1 MKGRRGRRRGGLFVL
16 AGFVTILGVT
26 FVAGVFTG
34 RISLARSLVTTARV
48 TDAETEPARRPAA
61 RNASAKTPEPAGPRL
76 TFYHELTA
84 PLTAPPPPPKP
95 AKSTPPL
102 VTVPPTAVPPY
113 RPGEQVDALTAPAVP
128 PPTFTRP
135 VADVGAGEPGGRFT
149 VQIAAYRTR
158 PQAEALR
165 DKLATSGLDVRVVE
179 GEAAS
184 GVMYRVQIGEYA
196 TREAAR
202 AAAAR
207 LAAERSVAPFVTQR

>member
-1 MKGRRGRRRGGLFVL
+1 
-16 AGFVTILGVT
+16 
-26 FVAGVFTG
+26 
-34 RISLARSLVTTARV
+34 
-48 TDAETEPARRPAA
+48 
-61 RNASAKTPEPAGPRL
+61 
-76 TFYHELTA
+76 
-84 PLTAPPPPPKP
+84 
-95 AKSTPPL
+95 
-102 VTVPPTAVPPY
+102 
-113 RPGEQVDALTAPAVP
+113 
-128 PPTFTRP
+128 
-135 VADVGAGEPGGRFT
+135 